1 MAIQASDFSG
11 TDIDQAFSAR
21 FAAELARTPTIV
33 RMLNRNWES
42 DARNNENVIIDNLE
56 LERDGAGASS
66 IVVADR
72 PEAQFKRDFQDPT
85 EFNVNQQSWKIDQ
98 GGENSFK
105 MYDKDIRRTR
115 RGRGRINAGVAKLQ
129 SNAILD
135 REDNIVAY
143 MGALTTYATDAPV
156 AADLPNNDN
165 TGRNGNAGSIHAV
178 TIGSGNQAL
187 TPNGVPRS
195 GGATDVFFSGLE
207 DLRLRLQDTN
217 IIGGE
222 LIAGDLGAP
231 VLLVRPEVIR
241 GFIHMLRTE
250 KITAE
255 ALNISL
261 YQSMAAFGTA
271 LEQDRLMDLNIVVSQ
286 ALPKPA
292 GPTSG
297 FTSYLFTPQAI
308 TYADDIPNFWSQSPR
323 SSGGQNDGP
332 FFSYHQVFS
341 YGRKLVNASQIIKVT
356 FASAAPSGY
365 VGNDVEEQEEA
376 PKAKGKK

>member
-1 MAIQASDFSG
+1 MAIQASAFTG
-11 TDIDQAFSAR
+11 TDLDQAFSAR
-21 FAAELARTPTIV
+21 FAAVLARTPTIV

-42 DARNNENVIIDNLE
+42 DARNNENVTIDNLD
-56 LERDGAGASS
+56 LERDGEGAST

-72 PEAQFKRDFQDPT
+72 GGGTMAAAEAAFKQDYQDPS
-85 EFNVNQQSWKIDQ
+85 EFNVNQQTWRIDQ

-129 SNAILD
+129 SNALLY

-143 MGALTTYATDAPV
+143 MGALETYATDDP
-156 AADLPNNDN
+156 AADDLPKDDN
-165 TGRNGNAGSIHAV
+165 SGTNGNAGSIHAT

-187 TPNGVPRS
+187 LTNGVPRTS
-195 GGATDVFFSGLE
+195 GATDVFLTGLE

-231 VLLVRPEVIR
+231 VLLVRPEVLR
-241 GFIHMLRTE
+241 GFINMLRNA
-250 KITAE
+250 KVTAE
-255 ALNISL
+255 SLNISL

-292 GPTSG
+292 SNTAG
-297 FTSYLFTPQAI
+297 FVSYLFTPQAI
-308 TYADDIPNFWSQSPR
+308 TYADDVPNFWSQAPR
-323 SSGGQNDGP
+323 ANGGLNPGP

-341 YGRKLVNASQIIKVT
+341 FGRKLVNANQIIEVT
-356 FASAAPSGY
+356 FATAAAS
-365 VGNDVEEQEEA
+365 
-376 PKAKGKK
+376 